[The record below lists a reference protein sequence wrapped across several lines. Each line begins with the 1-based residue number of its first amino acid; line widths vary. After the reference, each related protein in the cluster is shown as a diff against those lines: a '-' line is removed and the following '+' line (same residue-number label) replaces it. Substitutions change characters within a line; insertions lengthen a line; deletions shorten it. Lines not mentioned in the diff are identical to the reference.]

1 MNTTGTAAAVPCER
15 VLNTTGTANAVPCE
29 RVLRCA
35 ALTVVLFWPPPIA
48 TAQTPAPAALRLTLD
63 DAVRRGLETSHRI
76 AEAVARGEAAEAVVG
91 ERRAAALPQ
100 IAAQAGYT
108 RTNHVDTFG
117 IQLPNNQ
124 LRVIYPDIPDNYR
137 TRLDLQWPVYTGGR
151 LDALERA
158 ARIDATASA
167 DETATARADLTLE
180 ISRAFWSLVTTTE
193 SLRVVQEAVT
203 RIAAHLKDVRNQ
215 LAAGLVPPSDVFAVE
230 AQESRQRM
238 LAVQA
243 RAARDVA
250 EAELAR
256 LVGVAPGTALE
267 AVVELGT
274 LEGVPYAA
282 PAGSLATLID
292 AALHQRPE
300 RAALVKRFDAATER
314 RRAAAAGTKPVVAVG
329 GGMDYA
335 RPNPRIFPREEAW
348 RTSWDASVNLNWPVF
363 DGGRARSEMAEAA
376 ASARAVQ
383 ERLADFDASL
393 AVEIRQRLSEIE
405 ASRAAIDA
413 ASDAVRSATEAR
425 RVLVDRFAAGVA
437 TSTDVLDAQVAL
449 LQAELD
455 RTQAIANAHL
465 ADARLARAVGK

>member
-1 MNTTGTAAAVPCER
+1 MNTSGTAKAAPY
-15 VLNTTGTANAVPCE
+15 E

-35 ALTVVLFWPPPIA
+35 AWLTAVLLWLPPIA
-48 TAQTPAPAALRLTLD
+48 TAQTPEPAPLRVTLD
-63 DAVRRGLETSHRI
+63 DADRRGLETSHRI
-76 AEAVARGEAAEAVVG
+76 AEAAARGDAAGAVVG
-91 ERRAAALPQ
+91 ERRAATLPQ
-100 IAAQAGYT
+100 IAGQAGYT

-117 IQLPNNQ
+117 ILLPNNQ
-124 LRVIYPDIPDNYR
+124 LRVIYPDVPDNYR
-137 TRLDLQWPVYTGGR
+137 TRLDLQWPIYTGGR

-167 DETATARADLTLE
+167 DEIATARADLTLE
-180 ISRAFWSLVTTTE
+180 ITRAFWSLVTTTE
-193 SLRVVQEAVT
+193 SRRVVEEAVT

-215 LAAGLVPPSDVFAVE
+215 LAAGLVPPSDVFTVE

-256 LVGVAPGTALE
+256 LVGVPPGTALE
-267 AVVELGT
+267 AFGT
-274 LEGVPYAA
+274 AEAVPYESGTREGA
-282 PAGSLATLID
+282 PSPASVAREPLASLID
-292 AALHQRPE
+292 TARRQRPE
-300 RAALVKRFDAATER
+300 RAALVKRLGAATER
-314 RRAAAAGTKPVVAVG
+314 SRAATAQTRPIVAAGG
-329 GGMDYA
+329 GIDYA

-348 RTSWDASVNLNWPVF
+348 RASWDASVNVNWPLF
-363 DGGRARSEMAEAA
+363 DGGRVRSEMAEAV

-393 AVEIRQRLSEIE
+393 AVEIRQRLSELD

-425 RVLVDRFAAGVA
+425 RVLGDRFAAGVA
-437 TSTDVLDAQVAL
+437 TSTDVLDAHVAL

-455 RTQAIANAHL
+455 RTQALANAHL
-465 ADARLARAVGK
+465 ADARLARALGK